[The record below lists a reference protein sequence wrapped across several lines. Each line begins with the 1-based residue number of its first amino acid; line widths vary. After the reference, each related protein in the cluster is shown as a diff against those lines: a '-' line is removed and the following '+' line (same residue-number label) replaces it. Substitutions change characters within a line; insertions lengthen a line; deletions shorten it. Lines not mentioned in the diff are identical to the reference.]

1 MLQSTSRYNQKKL
14 ILKLLQ
20 EMAALKRETFVLKN
34 MFRAPVRR
42 FFVCVWNNTEGKGV
56 QLINVPCKESGIIL
70 QDVQYF
76 LRIVCVLAELDLDK
90 YELVCRHSGIGVTLT
105 NSQLAPGIY
114 AFIPKERDAEPLKML
129 GPGWPIMPRGHPTG
143 GGSGTSSPSPSN
155 SAGKKMCFSSSAF
168 REELLQRSSGTIIV
182 QLPVKLKILKPAT
195 SSYDSIS

>member
-129 GPGWPIMPRGHPTG
+129 GPGWPIMPRGHPSG

-155 SAGKKMCFSSSAF
+155 SAGKKMCFSSSVF
-168 REELLQRSSGTIIV
+168 REELLQRDNHCAVTGKVKNLEASHIV
-182 QLPVKLKILKPAT
+182 I
-195 SSYDSIS
+195 